1 MAKAIRQYN
10 TRPFRL
16 PPELE
21 QRLKALA
28 LPPDVVQ
35 RFRELALSPDARRRL
50 RLEIPVEWDIPPEL
64 VQAAEEVA
72 TPKPPAE
79 PPPQEAP
86 PVVAPI
92 ATKDWFAAA
101 RKDHPKRKGESGDA
115 WAKRLH
121 GLMQGAPVTKLWSKG
136 TCRRRLYRDN

>member
-10 TRPFRL
+10 TSRFRL
-16 PPELE
+16 PPEIE
-21 QRLKALA
+21 RWLKELA
-28 LPPDVVQ
+28 LPPGIAQ
-35 RFRELALSPDARRRL
+35 RFRELALSPDARQRL

-64 VQAAEEVA
+64 VQAVEEVA
-72 TPKPPAE
+72 TQKPPAE

-92 ATKDWFAAA
+92 ATKDWFATA
-101 RKDHPKRKGESGDA
+101 RRENPKRKGESADA

-121 GLMQGAPVTKLWSKG
+121 GLMQTASVTKLWSEG

>member
-10 TRPFRL
+10 TSRFRL
-16 PPELE
+16 PPEIE
-21 QRLKALA
+21 RRLKELA
-28 LPPDVVQ
+28 LPPDIAQ
-35 RFRELALSPDARRRL
+35 RFRELALSPDAGQRL

-72 TPKPPAE
+72 TQKPLAE

-86 PVVAPI
+86 PI
-92 ATKDWFAAA
+92 ATKDWFATA
-101 RKDHPKRKGESGDA
+101 RRENPKRKNESVDA

-121 GLMQGAPVTKLWSKG
+121 GLMQGAPVTKLWSEG